1 MDTQVR
7 TPQRLFAIPQ
17 QFRVPLF
24 QRPYVWNEHN
34 QWEPLWRDVTRVAE
48 RALRDP
54 HVTHR
59 PHFLGAVVLQQVPGP
74 TGNIDIRTIIDGQ
87 QRLTTLQLLFDAVQ
101 TELVE
106 LGADRNA
113 AGRVRALVTN
123 SEEFCERPEDRF
135 KVWPTNRDRAA
146 FSAVMS
152 APHPV
157 DYEALGFPAERL
169 IEAHRFFGQS
179 ARDWLNF
186 DGPDGIHLR
195 ATAIETAMRDLVH
208 MVVIDLGVDEDAQE
222 IFETLNARG
231 AQLTAADLVKNFV
244 FQRLLEARA
253 DVELAYEEYWAQFE
267 TAFWEETINVG
278 RFPFQRSSIFLNHW
292 LISRTGEEIV
302 TRDVFGRFRDFAD
315 NDADEPM
322 AALLKEI
329 GRAAQTYKAFV
340 EGVYATGSTLGDR
353 LALFAYRT
361 GVLESESV
369 KPLILHLLDAERPAI
384 PEEQLIKAL
393 GVVESWMV
401 RRALLRAGTKSY
413 T

>member
-135 KVWPTNRDRAA
+135 KVWPTNRDREA

-152 APHPV
+152 APDPV

-253 DVELAYEEYWAQFE
+253 DVELAYEEYWGAVR
-267 TAFWEETINVG
+267 N
-278 RFPFQRSSIFLNHW
+278 
-292 LISRTGEEIV
+292 
-302 TRDVFGRFRDFAD
+302 
-315 NDADEPM
+315 
-322 AALLKEI
+322 
-329 GRAAQTYKAFV
+329 
-340 EGVYATGSTLGDR
+340 
-353 LALFAYRT
+353 
-361 GVLESESV
+361 GVLGRNHQRG
-369 KPLILHLLDAERPAI
+369 PLSLSTVFDLPQSLAHLAHR
-384 PEEQLIKAL
+384 
-393 GVVESWMV
+393 
-401 RRALLRAGTKSY
+401 
-413 T
+413 